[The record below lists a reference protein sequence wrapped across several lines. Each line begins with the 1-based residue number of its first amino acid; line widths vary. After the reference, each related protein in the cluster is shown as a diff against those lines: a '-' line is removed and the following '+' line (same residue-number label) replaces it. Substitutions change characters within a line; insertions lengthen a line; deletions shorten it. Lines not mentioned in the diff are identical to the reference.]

1 MSPDL
6 MRARLSQEFEQA
18 LGSLMTERTF
28 PRGVMLYSYGVLAE
42 GLYLINSGSVRVLL
56 PASDNQ
62 NQLLEMARED
72 AILGLSETL
81 SGEHYRVS
89 VQADEET
96 NASFVARNDFVE
108 LLNSNQEFSMEVVRM
123 LSDSLHGL
131 YHRFRSVSAHP
142 GRPRR
147 RVLNEGLS

>member
-18 LGSLMTERTF
+18 LCPLMTQRVF
-28 PRGVMLYSYGVLAE
+28 PKGATLYSYGVVAE
-42 GLYLINSGSVRVLL
+42 GLYLINSGSARMLL

-62 NQLLEMARED
+62 NQLLEIAGGG

-89 VQADEET
+89 LEADEEI
-96 NASFVARNDFVE
+96 NASFVARRDFVG
-108 LLNSNQEFSMEVVRM
+108 LLNSNQEFCMEVVRM
-123 LSDSLHGL
+123 LSDSLHAL

-147 RVLNEGLS
+147 RVPNEGLS